1 VGSQGTDLRRRTFS
15 EPTHAMPDA
24 FLPIIRRMRALD
36 ALRDFRPNEANAIE
50 YVRSR
55 GDSLGAHCDDR
66 QLSGKILVN
75 LCLAGSATMTYTRD
89 QGSGAASYRAALPR
103 RGLQIQSGEVR
114 YNYQHGIQN
123 RDFDDDRRVSIT
135 FRDNKYAGHH
145 V

>member
-1 VGSQGTDLRRRTFS
+1 MCLTDDPRCGRGV
-15 EPTHAMPDA
+15 DA
-24 FLPIIRRMRALD
+24 TKPP
-36 ALRDFRPNEANAIE
+36 FRPACGLIGH
-50 YVRSR
+50 YT
-55 GDSLGAHCDDR
+55 GDDR

-89 QGSGAASYRAALPR
+89 QGSGAASYRAALLR